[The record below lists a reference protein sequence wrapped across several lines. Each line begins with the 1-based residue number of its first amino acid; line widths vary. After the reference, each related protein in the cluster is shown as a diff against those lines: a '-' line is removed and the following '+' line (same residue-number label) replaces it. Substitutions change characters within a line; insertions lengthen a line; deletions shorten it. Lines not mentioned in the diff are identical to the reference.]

1 MRHKPTKPKYTYYWH
16 IHHDTLCEGTYNI
29 KERIAYIKKH
39 KPKEEIPTRLQ
50 LMTPVLHPEKLP
62 LHFRKAADATAKT
75 YAARDKALEASNK
88 AYDAYA
94 KAYAAYEKTYAACEK
109 AYAARDKALAA
120 STKAYDAYAKAYAA
134 YDKALEASTKAYD
147 AYDKASAAFDKALR
161 MPQLE
166 ELHREEHPRCPWNG
180 KAIFPK

>member
-39 KPKEEIPTRLQ
+39 KPKKEIPTRLQ

-62 LHFRKAADATAKT
+62 KEFRKAADAC
-75 YAARDKALEASNK
+75 D
-88 AYDAYA
+88 
-94 KAYAAYEKTYAACEK
+94 KAYAAFIK
-109 AYAARDKALAA
+109 AHDASAKASIA
-120 STKAYDAYAKAYAA
+120 STKAYAA
-134 YDKALEASTKAYD
+134 YDKAYAAFIKAFNAYAQALD
-147 AYDKASAAFDKALR
+147 AYAETLH

-166 ELHREEHPRCPWNG
+166 ELHREEHPHCPWNG
-180 KAIFPK
+180 KTIFPK